1 MENYPFDTQTCKME
15 YVIKGNAANFSKL
28 FPGKLGYKGPIDLT
42 QYYVQSAKLITL
54 DCQGLE
60 GLSIEIAFGR
70 KILSELLTTHVPTL
84 LIVLVSFSTDYYTHI
99 LFKAQVSVNLTSML
113 VLTTLF
119 ISVSGTLPK
128 TSYIKMIDIWLIV
141 GLSIPFIECILHTVV
156 YALHLKAPNNQ
167 ERSRCA
173 WMKKEPNEVKMEKIA
188 SKIDYST
195 KIIIPSLYFI
205 FVLSYFLIGY
215 WKTMDSTTSEWLT
228 SERIGK
234 NWTCH

>member
-15 YVIKGNAANFSKL
+15 FVMKGNAANFSKL
-28 FPGKLGYKGPIDLT
+28 FPGALRYSGPIDLT
-42 QYYVQSAKLITL
+42 QYHVQRAELTDIE
-54 DCQGLE
+54 CQGME
-60 GLSIEIAFGR
+60 GLNIEIAFGR

-99 LFKAQVSVNLTSML
+99 LFKAQVSVNLTCML

-156 YALHLKAPNNQ
+156 YALHLKDPDNH
-167 ERSRCA
+167 ERSKSA
-173 WMKKEPNEVKMEKIA
+173 WMKKKHNEDKKEKIA
-188 SKIDYST
+188 RKIDYST
-195 KIIIPSLYFI
+195 KIIIPITYGV
-205 FVLSYFLIGY
+205 FVLAYFLIGY
-215 WKTMDSTTSEWLT
+215 VKTMNSTTSEWLI
-228 SERIGK
+228 SERTGING
-234 NWTCH
+234 TCH